1 MLKTETPSLRRTYD
15 EVYKDARSQ
24 LEQLNE
30 SPQRR
35 ALVAEW
41 YRAKEVE
48 FDSKYNPNEF
58 AERKEKDA
66 EKTWLEITGKPFTEV
81 HAAELSGIVNTLCER
96 MYLLK
101 KHQPPFFKLLLIKI
115 LTHPEL
121 RTTDRNNLLGTIE
134 LMKVQIDL
142 DSHEV
147 AKLAE
152 AAATKQKLT
161 SEEHLGRW
169 IERHASSLPA

>member
-1 MLKTETPSLRRTYD
+1 
-15 EVYKDARSQ
+15 
-24 LEQLNE
+24 
-30 SPQRR
+30 
-35 ALVAEW
+35 
-41 YRAKEVE
+41 
-48 FDSKYNPNEF
+48 
-58 AERKEKDA
+58 
-66 EKTWLEITGKPFTEV
+66 
-81 HAAELSGIVNTLCER
+81 

-121 RTTDRNNLLGTIE
+121 RTTDRNVHLRCIQNLLGTIE

-161 SEEHLGRW
+161 SDAHLGRW